1 MFVACNTLC
10 FSREPMELAIRH
22 IADLEFR
29 KIDLALFEGE
39 THLRPSDVAEG
50 LDASMGRLRAAPSIT
65 PSAYNVDFGEV
76 DAPAVRKRFE
86 AICRLAKLQ
95 TVAVVTIPAAPIG
108 TPFDDEVKRLHT
120 LATHASREGLVL
132 ALMTDAK
139 TLTSDPS
146 AAAALCKAVPGLG
159 LTLDPSHYIQGPLAG
174 GNYDEVF
181 PFVQNVLLR
190 DTGRKPGEFQVR
202 VGQGEIEYGRIVN
215 LLERNGYDR
224 GLTVSILD
232 SLESPFDVEVE
243 VRKAQAP
250 ARKPDLKIAT
260 PRRARLTTS
269 GSSRRGASTD
279 QSIPPPPLAGA
290 AGAAWFAPALP
301 VGSSGFM
308 RPVISP

>member
-10 FSREPMELAIRH
+10 FSREPMESAIRH

-39 THLRPSDVAEG
+39 NHLRPSEVAEN

-65 PSAYNVDFGEV
+65 PSAYGVDFG
-76 DAPAVRKRFE
+76 DAEGPAYRKRFE

-95 TVAVVTIPAAPIG
+95 TVAVITIPASPIG
-108 TPFDDEVKRLHT
+108 TPFDDEVRRLAA
-120 LATHASREGLVL
+120 LAGHASREGLVL
-132 ALMTDAK
+132 ALMTDSR

-146 AAAALCKAVPGLG
+146 MAAALCRAVPGLG

-181 PFVQNVLLR
+181 PFVQDVLLR

-224 GLTVSILD
+224 ALTVSILD
-232 SLESPFDVEVE
+232 SLDSPFEVEVE
-243 VRKAQAP
+243 VRK
-250 ARKPDLKIAT
+250 LKLLLESLI
-260 PRRARLTTS
+260 
-269 GSSRRGASTD
+269 
-279 QSIPPPPLAGA
+279 
-290 AGAAWFAPALP
+290 
-301 VGSSGFM
+301 
-308 RPVISP
+308 